1 MERSSSGDL
10 RALALL
16 ALAAGLILAG
26 LVAFVSVTTGSWDET
41 DARLI
46 GSSVGFGLA
55 SAAAASGARLI
66 GDHRA
71 WLRVVGALAV
81 ASATLAFL
89 LLLLALWSEDPSD
102 GQWRAWGIAA
112 LVALWSTHMGAVLG
126 STGDADPLGARVAA
140 ILAVGALSL
149 DAALVIGVLA
159 GAIERDAVEDSPQL
173 FSAALIVAVVASVLV
188 PILRRLP
195 GTPRPGPVAV
205 APPARASAPPAW
217 PPPEPRRVLSAD
229 RLPSGVWI
237 AAPLALALVFALGW
251 AAHRPGTTTVR
262 RPVSSVV
269 TVTAPPATD
278 IRPGE
283 TFTRADA
290 DRVISRRRAGFDASA
305 MERVRALASMVEH
318 CYARTEDF
326 TACDVALEV
335 PEAARAGLAW
345 GRGDD
350 QVSVEASAVATYTV
364 GAPSRTGARFTLS
377 RDARGREQR
386 TCTPAGTGG
395 CRPDGTW

>member
-10 RALALL
+10 RALALV
-16 ALAAGLILAG
+16 ALAAGLVLAG
-26 LVAFVSVTTGSWDET
+26 LVAFISVTTGSWDET

-66 GDHRA
+66 GDRRA
-71 WLRVVGALAV
+71 WLRVVGALTV

-102 GQWRAWGIAA
+102 ALWRAWGIAA
-112 LVALWSTHMGAVLG
+112 LVALWCTHMGGVLG
-126 STGDADPLGARVAA
+126 SSRDEDPLGARVAS

-149 DAALVIGVLA
+149 DTGLVIAVLA
-159 GAIERDAVEDSPQL
+159 GAIERATVEDAPQL
-173 FSAALIVAVVASVLV
+173 FSAALIVAVIASVLV

-195 GTPRPGPVAV
+195 GTPRPAAV
-205 APPARASAPPAW
+205 TPPARAPEPPAW
-217 PPPEPRRVLSAD
+217 PEPRRVLSAD
-229 RLPSGVWI
+229 RIAPGVWI
-237 AAPLALALVFALGW
+237 AAPLSLALVFALGW
-251 AAHRPGTTTVR
+251 ALHRPGTTTVR

-318 CYARTEDF
+318 CFARTEDF
-326 TACDVALEV
+326 TACDAAVEV

-345 GRGDD
+345 GQGDD
-350 QVSVEASAVATYTV
+350 QVAVEASAVATYTV
-364 GAPSRTGARFTLS
+364 AAPSRTGTRFMLARDPS
-377 RDARGREQR
+377 GREQH